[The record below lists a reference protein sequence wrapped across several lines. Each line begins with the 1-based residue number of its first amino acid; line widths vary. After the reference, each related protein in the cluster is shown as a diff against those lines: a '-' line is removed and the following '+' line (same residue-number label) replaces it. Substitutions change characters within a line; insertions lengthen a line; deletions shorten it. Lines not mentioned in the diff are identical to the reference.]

1 MAISQDKIE
10 KVIHLLNEV
19 ILYLKMND
27 DSKEL
32 VNLKNFTEL
41 KMLLK
46 SDFWPNALSEDEL
59 KENTEEK
66 IIYLVNNLVKLENLS
81 VAYFGENADIFGKT
95 FLANNAEKAVCFSS
109 DKKPNIFKIEEN
121 NQLGIITT
129 DKNDVIKNGPYDVIV
144 CNDFIEHTGENP
156 ENWLAFMKSIRKSN
170 GPIYLRAH
178 PFCSRYHDHNL
189 ANKAYTH
196 LIFNDSEKLKAGC
209 PSGKKTCKQLLTE
222 NEYFKMFYNLE
233 LTIVE
238 RNLIEYPLEDIFLK
252 NTELQ
257 EKILETI
264 QRETFFKE
272 EISFE
277 YVDYLLT

>member
-1 MAISQDKIE
+1 
-10 KVIHLLNEV
+10 
-19 ILYLKMND
+19 MND

-32 VNLKNFTEL
+32 VNLKNFTEI

-59 KENTEEK
+59 NEKTEEK
-66 IIYLVNNLVKLENLS
+66 IISLVNNLVKLEKLS
-81 VAYFGENADIFGKT
+81 VAYFGDNADIFAKT
-95 FLANNAEKAVCFSS
+95 ILTNNAEKAICFSS
-109 DKKPNIFKIEEN
+109 DKKPNTFRTEEN
-121 NQLGIITT
+121 NQLAIVTT
-129 DKNDVIKNGPYDVIV
+129 DKNDIVKNGPYDVIV

-156 ENWLAFMKSIRKSN
+156 ENWLDFMKNIRKSN

-222 NEYFKMFYNLE
+222 NEYFKMFYNLN
-233 LTIVE
+233 LTIIE
-238 RNLIEYPLEDIFLK
+238 RNLINYTIEKLFIE
-252 NTELQ
+252 NSELN
-257 EKILETI
+257 EKI
-264 QRETFFKE
+264 KE
-272 EISFE
+272 SLNRDSIFE
-277 YVDYLLT
+277 EELSIEYIDYLIT